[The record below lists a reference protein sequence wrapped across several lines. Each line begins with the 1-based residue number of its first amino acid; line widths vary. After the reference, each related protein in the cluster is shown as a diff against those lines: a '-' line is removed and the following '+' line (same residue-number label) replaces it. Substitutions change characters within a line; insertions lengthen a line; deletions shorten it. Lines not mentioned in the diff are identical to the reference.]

1 MKFSEKVGEFIGS
14 VFVVGLAAVFIAAL
28 YRLIKFILGM
38 WAEKKP
44 AGTGSWKGLTSFIIT
59 HWRKFIHGR

>member
-38 WAEKKP
+38 
-44 AGTGSWKGLTSFIIT
+44 
-59 HWRKFIHGR
+59 